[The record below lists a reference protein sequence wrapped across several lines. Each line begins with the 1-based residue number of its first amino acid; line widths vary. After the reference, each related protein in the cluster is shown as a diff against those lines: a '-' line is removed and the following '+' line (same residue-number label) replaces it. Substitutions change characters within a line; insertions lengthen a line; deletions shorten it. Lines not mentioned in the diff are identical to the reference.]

1 MERNCRLRIID
12 LSDKWKEIDI
22 MYIENNPLR
31 LVRIGD
37 MYGKV
42 LEDVTTKVKDIRGA
56 YIGESFI
63 LTTSDEV
70 YDKVFDMFREVMS
83 DITDSEEWIEEI
95 KSCSIENIEDYVN
108 CIYEQEYYDIL
119 GVDGNMGEECENVME
134 TLVDAFKRGK
144 LSEED
149 LSNWEKLIDKT
160 VKMHVMEYVADEVAS
175 KVRKLKEEGY
185 YIGELIDSLNKIK

>member
-1 MERNCRLRIID
+1 
-12 LSDKWKEIDI
+12 
-22 MYIENNPLR
+22 MYIVNNPLR

-42 LEDVTTKVKDIRGA
+42 LEDVTTKVKDIAGA

-70 YDKVFDMFREVMS
+70 YDKVFDIIKEVLS
-83 DITDSEEWIEEI
+83 SVEDGEEWIEDI
-95 KSCSIENIEDYVN
+95 KNCSINNIEKYVD
-108 CIYEQEYYDIL
+108 CMYEQEYYDIL
-119 GVDGNMGEECENVME
+119 GVSGNMGEECENVME

-144 LSEED
+144 LSDED

-160 VKMHVMEYVADEVAS
+160 VKMHVMEHVTDEVER
-175 KVRKLKEEGY
+175 KVKELKAEGY
-185 YIGELIDSLNKIK
+185 YVGELIDSLNKIK

>member
-1 MERNCRLRIID
+1 
-12 LSDKWKEIDI
+12 

-42 LEDVTTKVKDIRGA
+42 LEDVETKIKDIDGA

-70 YDKVFDMFREVMS
+70 YRQVFDMFREVMV
-83 DITDSEEWIEEI
+83 DVEDSEEWIEEI
-95 KSCSIENIEDYVN
+95 RSCSIKNIEDYVN
-108 CIYEQEYYDIL
+108 CVYEQEYYDIL
-119 GVDGNMGEECENVME
+119 GVNGNMGEECENVME

-149 LSNWEKLIDKT
+149 LSEWEKLIDKT
-160 VKMHVMEYVADEVAS
+160 VKQHVMEYVADEVVN
-175 KVRKLKEEGY
+175 KVRKLKADGY
-185 YIGELIDSLNKIK
+185 YIGELVNNLNKIK

>member
-1 MERNCRLRIID
+1 
-12 LSDKWKEIDI
+12 

-31 LVRIGD
+31 LVRIND
-37 MYGKV
+37 FYGKV
-42 LEDVTTKVKDIRGA
+42 LEDVVIKIKDIKGA
-56 YIGESFI
+56 YMGESFI

-70 YDKVFDMFREVMS
+70 YEQVFDMFREVMS
-83 DITDSEEWIEEI
+83 DIEDKEEWIEEI
-95 KSCSIENIEDYVN
+95 RSCCIKNIEDYVN
-108 CIYEQEYYDIL
+108 CVYEQEYYDIL

-149 LSNWEKLIDKT
+149 LSEWEKLIDKT

-185 YIGELIDSLNKIK
+185 YMGELIDSLNKIK

>member
-1 MERNCRLRIID
+1 
-12 LSDKWKEIDI
+12 

-31 LVRIGD
+31 LIRIGD

-42 LEDVTTKVKDIRGA
+42 LENVEIRIKDIKGA

-70 YDKVFDMFREVMS
+70 YEQVFDMFREVMS
-83 DITDSEEWIEEI
+83 DIEDSEEWIEEI
-95 KSCSIENIEDYVN
+95 KSCHIKNIEDYVN

-134 TLVDAFKRGK
+134 TLVDAFKRGE
-144 LSEED
+144 LSKED
-149 LSNWEKLIDKT
+149 LTEWEKLIDKT

-175 KVRKLKEEGY
+175 KIRKLKEEGY
-185 YIGELIDSLNKIK
+185 YIGELINSLNKIK

>member
-1 MERNCRLRIID
+1 
-12 LSDKWKEIDI
+12 

-31 LVRIGD
+31 LIRIGD

-70 YDKVFDMFREVMS
+70 YNKVFDMFREVMS

-95 KSCSIENIEDYVN
+95 KSCRIENIEDYVN
-108 CIYEQEYYDIL
+108 CVYEQEYYDIL

-134 TLVDAFKRGK
+134 TLVDAFKRGE
-144 LSEED
+144 LSDED
-149 LSNWEKLIDKT
+149 LTEWEKLIDKT
-160 VKMHVMEYVADEVAS
+160 VKQHVMEYVADEVER
-175 KVRKLKEEGY
+175 KVRELKADGF

>member
-1 MERNCRLRIID
+1 
-12 LSDKWKEIDI
+12 

-42 LEDVTTKVKDIRGA
+42 LEDVTTKVKDITGA
-56 YIGESFI
+56 YVGESFI

-70 YDKVFDMFREVMS
+70 YDKVFDVIEEVLS
-83 DITDSEEWIEEI
+83 AIEDGEDWIEEI
-95 KSCSIENIEDYVN
+95 KSCHIKNIEDYVN
-108 CIYEQEYYDIL
+108 CVYEQEYYDIL

-160 VKMHVMEYVADEVAS
+160 VTQHVMEYVADEVER
-175 KVRKLKEEGY
+175 KVRELKADGY
-185 YIGELIDSLNKIK
+185 DINELVDSLNRIK

>member
-1 MERNCRLRIID
+1 
-12 LSDKWKEIDI
+12 

-31 LVRIGD
+31 LVRIND
-37 MYGKV
+37 FYGKV
-42 LEDVTTKVKDIRGA
+42 LEDVEIKIKDIKDA
-56 YIGESFI
+56 YMGESFI

-70 YDKVFDMFREVMS
+70 YEQVFDMFREVMS
-83 DITDSEEWIEEI
+83 DVEDSEEWIEEI
-95 KSCSIENIEDYVN
+95 KSCHIKNIEDYVN
-108 CIYEQEYYDIL
+108 CVYEQEYYDIL
-119 GVDGNMGEECENVME
+119 GVNGNMGEECENVME

-149 LSNWEKLIDKT
+149 LSEWEKLIDKT
-160 VKMHVMEYVADEVAS
+160 VKQHVMEYVADEVTS

>member
-1 MERNCRLRIID
+1 
-12 LSDKWKEIDI
+12 

-31 LVRIGD
+31 LIRIGD

-70 YDKVFDMFREVMS
+70 YNKVFDMFREVMS

-95 KSCSIENIEDYVN
+95 KSCRIENIEDYVN

-160 VKMHVMEYVADEVAS
+160 VKMHVMEYVADEVVN

>member
-1 MERNCRLRIID
+1 
-12 LSDKWKEIDI
+12 
-22 MYIENNPLR
+22 MYIVNNPLR

-42 LEDVTTKVKDIRGA
+42 LEDVTTKVKDISGA
-56 YIGESFI
+56 YVGESFI

-70 YDKVFDMFREVMS
+70 YDKVFDIIEEVLS
-83 DITDSEEWIEEI
+83 TIEDGEDWIEEI
-95 KSCSIENIEDYVN
+95 KNCSINNIEKYVD
-108 CIYEQEYYDIL
+108 CMYEQEYYDIL

-160 VKMHVMEYVADEVAS
+160 VKMHVMEYVTDEVAS
-175 KVRKLKEEGY
+175 KVRKLKEDGY

>member
-1 MERNCRLRIID
+1 
-12 LSDKWKEIDI
+12 

-42 LEDVTTKVKDIRGA
+42 LESVEERIKDIKGA

-70 YDKVFDMFREVMS
+70 YEQVFDMFRDVMS
-83 DITDSEEWIEEI
+83 DVEDSEEWIEEI
-95 KSCSIENIEDYVN
+95 KSCHIKNIEDYVN
-108 CIYEQEYYDIL
+108 CVYEQEYYDIL

-134 TLVDAFKRGK
+134 TLVDAFKRGE

-149 LSNWEKLIDKT
+149 LTEWEKLIDKT
-160 VKMHVMEYVADEVAS
+160 VKMHVMEYVAEEVTS
-175 KVRKLKEEGY
+175 KVRKLKKEGY

>member
-1 MERNCRLRIID
+1 
-12 LSDKWKEIDI
+12 
-22 MYIENNPLR
+22 MYVENNPLR
-31 LVRIGD
+31 LVRIDD

-42 LEDVTTKVKDIRGA
+42 LEDVITRVKDITGA

-70 YDKVFDMFREVMS
+70 YEQVFDMFREVMS
-83 DITDSEEWIEEI
+83 DVEDSEEWIEEI
-95 KSCSIENIEDYVN
+95 KSCHIKNIEDYVN
-108 CIYEQEYYDIL
+108 CVYEQEYYDIL

-134 TLVDAFKRGK
+134 TLVDAFKRGE

-149 LSNWEKLIDKT
+149 LSEWEKLIDKT

>member
-1 MERNCRLRIID
+1 
-12 LSDKWKEIDI
+12 

-42 LEDVTTKVKDIRGA
+42 LEDVTTRVKDITGA

-70 YDKVFDMFREVMS
+70 HKQVFDMFREVMS
-83 DITDSEEWIEEI
+83 DVEDSEEWIEEI
-95 KSCSIENIEDYVN
+95 KSCHIKNIEDYVN
-108 CIYEQEYYDIL
+108 CVYEQEYYDIL

-134 TLVDAFKRGK
+134 TLVDAFKRGE

-149 LSNWEKLIDKT
+149 LTEWEKLIDKT
-160 VKMHVMEYVADEVAS
+160 VKMHVMEHVTDEVAS

>member
-1 MERNCRLRIID
+1 
-12 LSDKWKEIDI
+12 

-37 MYGKV
+37 FYGKV
-42 LEDVTTKVKDIRGA
+42 LEDVGIKIKDIKGA

-70 YDKVFDMFREVMS
+70 YEQVFDMFREVMF
-83 DITDSEEWIEEI
+83 DIEDSEEWIEEI
-95 KSCSIENIEDYVN
+95 KSCHIKNIEDYVN
-108 CIYEQEYYDIL
+108 CVYEQEYYDIL

-134 TLVDAFKRGK
+134 TLVDAFKRGE

-160 VKMHVMEYVADEVAS
+160 VKMHVMEYVADEVVS

-185 YIGELIDSLNKIK
+185 YIGELINSLNKII

>member
-1 MERNCRLRIID
+1 
-12 LSDKWKEIDI
+12 

-42 LEDVTTKVKDIRGA
+42 LEDVETKIKDIDGA

-70 YDKVFDMFREVMS
+70 YGQVFDMFREVMV
-83 DITDSEEWIEEI
+83 DVEDSEEWIEEI
-95 KSCSIENIEDYVN
+95 RSCSIKNIEDYVN
-108 CIYEQEYYDIL
+108 CVYEQEYYDIL
-119 GVDGNMGEECENVME
+119 GVNGNMGEECENVME

-149 LSNWEKLIDKT
+149 LSEWEKLIDKT
-160 VKMHVMEYVADEVAS
+160 VKQHVMEYVADEVTS
-175 KVRKLKEEGY
+175 KVKKLREEGY
-185 YIGELIDSLNKIK
+185 YVGELIDSLNKIK

>member
-1 MERNCRLRIID
+1 
-12 LSDKWKEIDI
+12 
-22 MYIENNPLR
+22 MYIVNNPLR

-42 LEDVTTKVKDIRGA
+42 LEDVTTKVKDIAGA

-70 YDKVFDMFREVMS
+70 YDKVFDIIKEVLS
-83 DITDSEEWIEEI
+83 SVEDGEEWIEDI
-95 KSCSIENIEDYVN
+95 KNCSINNIETYVD
-108 CIYEQEYYDIL
+108 CMYEQEYYDIL

-149 LSNWEKLIDKT
+149 LSNWGKLIDKT
-160 VKMHVMEYVADEVAS
+160 VKMHVMEHVTDEVER
-175 KVRKLKEEGY
+175 KVKELKAEGY
-185 YIGELIDSLNKIK
+185 YVGELIDSLNKIK

>member
-1 MERNCRLRIID
+1 
-12 LSDKWKEIDI
+12 
-22 MYIENNPLR
+22 MYIENNLLR
-31 LVRIGD
+31 LVRIND
-37 MYGKV
+37 FYGKV
-42 LEDVTTKVKDIRGA
+42 LEDVRIKIKDIKGA
-56 YIGESFI
+56 YMGESFI

-70 YDKVFDMFREVMS
+70 YEQVFDMFREVMS
-83 DITDSEEWIEEI
+83 DIEDSEEWIEEI
-95 KSCSIENIEDYVN
+95 KSCHIKNIEDYVN

-134 TLVDAFKRGK
+134 TLVDAFKRGE

-149 LSNWEKLIDKT
+149 LTEWEKLIDKT

>member
-1 MERNCRLRIID
+1 
-12 LSDKWKEIDI
+12 

-31 LVRIGD
+31 LVRIGN

-42 LEDVTTKVKDIRGA
+42 LEYVTTKVKDIAGA

-70 YDKVFDMFREVMS
+70 YDKVFKVIGEILSSMEDGE
-83 DITDSEEWIEEI
+83 DWIEEI
-95 KSCSIENIEDYVN
+95 KNCSINNIEKYVD
-108 CIYEQEYYDIL
+108 CMYEQEYYDIL

-149 LSNWEKLIDKT
+149 LTEWEKLIDKT
-160 VKMHVMEYVADEVAS
+160 VKQHVMEYVADEVTN
-175 KVRKLKEEGY
+175 KVKKLKEEGY
-185 YIGELIDSLNKIK
+185 FIGELIDSLNKIK

>member
-1 MERNCRLRIID
+1 
-12 LSDKWKEIDI
+12 

-31 LVRIGD
+31 LVRIDD

-42 LEDVTTKVKDIRGA
+42 LEDITIKVKDITGA

-83 DITDSEEWIEEI
+83 DVEDSEEWIEEI
-95 KSCSIENIEDYVN
+95 KSCHIKNIEDYVN
-108 CIYEQEYYDIL
+108 CVNEQEYYDIL
-119 GVDGNMGEECENVME
+119 GVNGNMGEECENVME

-144 LSEED
+144 LSDED
-149 LSNWEKLIDKT
+149 LTEWEKLIDKT

>member
-1 MERNCRLRIID
+1 
-12 LSDKWKEIDI
+12 

-31 LVRIGD
+31 LVRIDD

-42 LEDVTTKVKDIRGA
+42 LEDMTTKVKDIAGA

-70 YDKVFDMFREVMS
+70 YDKVFDVIKEVLS
-83 DITDSEEWIEEI
+83 SVEDGEEWIEEI
-95 KSCSIENIEDYVN
+95 KNCSINNIEEYVD
-108 CIYEQEYYDIL
+108 CMYEQEYYDIL

-144 LSEED
+144 LLEED

-160 VKMHVMEYVADEVAS
+160 VKLHVMEYVADEVTS
-175 KVRKLKEEGY
+175 KVKKLREEGY
-185 YIGELIDSLNKIK
+185 YVGELIDSLNKIK

>member
-1 MERNCRLRIID
+1 
-12 LSDKWKEIDI
+12 

-83 DITDSEEWIEEI
+83 DVTDSEEWIEEI
-95 KSCSIENIEDYVN
+95 KSCRIENIEDYVN

-119 GVDGNMGEECENVME
+119 GVDGNMSEECENVME

-160 VKMHVMEYVADEVAS
+160 VKMHVMEHVTDEVER
-175 KVRKLKEEGY
+175 KVKELKAEGY

>member
-1 MERNCRLRIID
+1 
-12 LSDKWKEIDI
+12 

-42 LEDVTTKVKDIRGA
+42 LEDVITKVKDIRGA

-95 KSCSIENIEDYVN
+95 KSCRIENIEDYVN

>member
-1 MERNCRLRIID
+1 M
-12 LSDKWKEIDI
+12 

-42 LEDVTTKVKDIRGA
+42 LEDVETKIKDIKGA

-70 YDKVFDMFREVMS
+70 YEQVFDMFREVMS
-83 DITDSEEWIEEI
+83 DIEDMEEWIEEI
-95 KSCSIENIEDYVN
+95 RSCHIKNIEDYVN
-108 CIYEQEYYDIL
+108 CVYEQEYYDIL
-119 GVDGNMGEECENVME
+119 GASGNMGEECENVME

-149 LSNWEKLIDKT
+149 LTEWERLIDKT
-160 VKMHVMEYVADEVAS
+160 VKQHVMEYVADEVTN
-175 KVRKLKEEGY
+175 KVKKLKEEGY
-185 YIGELIDSLNKIK
+185 FIDELIDSLNKIK

>member
-1 MERNCRLRIID
+1 
-12 LSDKWKEIDI
+12 

-31 LVRIGD
+31 LIRIGD

-42 LEDVTTKVKDIRGA
+42 LEDVTVKVKDITGA

-70 YDKVFDMFREVMS
+70 YENVFDMFREVMS

-95 KSCSIENIEDYVN
+95 KSCHIKNIEDYVN
-108 CIYEQEYYDIL
+108 CVYEQEYYDIL

-134 TLVDAFKRGK
+134 TLVDAFKRGE

-149 LSNWEKLIDKT
+149 LTEWEKLIDKT
-160 VKMHVMEYVADEVAS
+160 VKMHVMEHVTDEVAS

>member
-1 MERNCRLRIID
+1 
-12 LSDKWKEIDI
+12 

-42 LEDVTTKVKDIRGA
+42 LEDVTTKVKDIACA
-56 YIGESFI
+56 YVGESFI

-70 YDKVFDMFREVMS
+70 YDKVFDVIEEVLS
-83 DITDSEEWIEEI
+83 AIENGEEWIEEI
-95 KSCSIENIEDYVN
+95 RSCHIKNIEDYVN
-108 CIYEQEYYDIL
+108 CVYEQEYYDIL

-144 LSEED
+144 LSDED
-149 LSNWEKLIDKT
+149 LSEWEKLIDKT
-160 VKMHVMEYVADEVAS
+160 VKQHVMEYVADEVER
-175 KVRKLKEEGY
+175 KVRELKADGY
-185 YIGELIDSLNKIK
+185 DINELVDSLNRIK

>member
-1 MERNCRLRIID
+1 
-12 LSDKWKEIDI
+12 

-42 LEDVTTKVKDIRGA
+42 LEDVTAKVEDITGA

-70 YDKVFDMFREVMS
+70 YDKVFDVIREVMS
-83 DITDSEEWIEEI
+83 DVEDGEDWIEEI
-95 KSCSIENIEDYVN
+95 KSCHIKNIEDYVN
-108 CIYEQEYYDIL
+108 CVYEQEYYDIL
-119 GVDGNMGEECENVME
+119 GVNGNMGEECENVME

-149 LSNWEKLIDKT
+149 LTEWEKLIDKT
-160 VKMHVMEYVADEVAS
+160 VKMHIMEHVTDEVER
-175 KVRKLKEEGY
+175 KVKELKAEGY
-185 YIGELIDSLNKIK
+185 YVGELIDSLNKIK

>member
-1 MERNCRLRIID
+1 
-12 LSDKWKEIDI
+12 

-42 LEDVTTKVKDIRGA
+42 LEDVTIKVKDITGA

-70 YDKVFDMFREVMS
+70 YDKVLEVIREVLS
-83 DITDSEEWIEEI
+83 SVEDGEEWIEEI
-95 KSCSIENIEDYVN
+95 KNCSINNIEKYVD
-108 CIYEQEYYDIL
+108 CMYEQEYYDIL

-134 TLVDAFKRGK
+134 TLVDAFKRGE

-149 LSNWEKLIDKT
+149 LTEWEKLIDKT

-175 KVRKLKEEGY
+175 KVRK
-185 YIGELIDSLNKIK
+185 IKRRRILYRRTN

>member
-1 MERNCRLRIID
+1 
-12 LSDKWKEIDI
+12 

-42 LEDVTTKVKDIRGA
+42 LENIEIRIKDIKGA

-70 YDKVFDMFREVMS
+70 YEQVFDMFIEVMS
-83 DITDSEEWIEEI
+83 DIGDREEWIEEWIEEI
-95 KSCSIENIEDYVN
+95 RNCSIKNIEDYVN
-108 CIYEQEYYDIL
+108 CIYEQEYYNIL
-119 GVDGNMGEECENVME
+119 GVDGNMSEECENVME
-134 TLVDAFKRGK
+134 TLVDSFKCGK

-149 LSNWEKLIDKT
+149 LTEWEKLIDKT
-160 VKMHVMEYVADEVAS
+160 VKMHVMEYVADEVAH
-175 KVRKLKEEGY
+175 KVRELKEEGY
-185 YIGELIDSLNKIK
+185 YIGELVDCLNKIR

>member
-1 MERNCRLRIID
+1 
-12 LSDKWKEIDI
+12 

-42 LEDVTTKVKDIRGA
+42 LEDMTTKVKDIAGA

-70 YDKVFDMFREVMS
+70 YDKVFEVIREVLS
-83 DITDSEEWIEEI
+83 SVEDREDWIEDI
-95 KSCSIENIEDYVN
+95 KNCSINNIEKYVD
-108 CIYEQEYYDIL
+108 CMYEQEYYDIL

-144 LSEED
+144 LLEED

-160 VKMHVMEYVADEVAS
+160 VKMHVMEHVTDEVVN
-175 KVRKLKEEGY
+175 KVRKLKADGY

>member
-1 MERNCRLRIID
+1 MYINRHGIID

-42 LEDVTTKVKDIRGA
+42 LEDVTTKVKDITGA
-56 YIGESFI
+56 YVGESFI

-70 YDKVFDMFREVMS
+70 CDKVFDVIEEVLS
-83 DITDSEEWIEEI
+83 AIEDGEDWIEEI
-95 KSCSIENIEDYVN
+95 KNCSINNIEKYVD
-108 CIYEQEYYDIL
+108 CMYEQEYYDIL